1 MYPTEYCPISYIMD
15 FTKDI
20 SLEFL
25 RKLHFIWWQLNR
37 KMMAPE
43 CVTGCTLGSFNRG
56 RNIK

>member
-1 MYPTEYCPISYIMD
+1 MHSIEYYPSSYIVD

-25 RKLHFIWWQLNR
+25 RKLQFIWRQLNR

-43 CVTGCTLGSFNRG
+43 YVTGRKLGSFNWG
-56 RNIK
+56 KKIK

>member
-1 MYPTEYCPISYIMD
+1 MHSIEYYPSSYIVD

-25 RKLHFIWWQLNR
+25 RKLQFIWRQLNR

-43 CVTGCTLGSFNRG
+43 YVTGRKLGSFN
-56 RNIK
+56 